1 MVESN
6 DLIVGFAVSDGIIGV
21 GLAAGVV
28 ALVASGIVAAVAGS
42 RSHRK

>member
-1 MVESN
+1 MIESN
-6 DLIVGFAVSDGIIGV
+6 DLTVWFAVSYGIIGV